1 MGKWIHRP
9 HRRFCRQEKLPDTL
23 PLPISP
29 STSSPFCGWLRGL
42 FSMLD
47 KTRWYTLLG
56 KAILHFGRAYTVVEG
71 SRCLLRRHFKMQ
83 KKAFGQTSMASAVT
97 PLCQIIDTID
107 WNPNIDRAL
116 VKEVDHEYFAPD
128 EGEGKGKIGQTNK
141 KAKYSDFVPLDEHNT
156 ILDDP
161 RGRNQWH
168 TNGDVTWE
176 RGITQGNGS
185 AEKNAWEDSR
195 NESRGWNQMGD
206 SITPPKG
213 WDTGVNPWEGG

>member
-1 MGKWIHRP
+1 MPAEEAFQNAKKGFWTDSNGLRCDALSARLLIHR
-9 HRRFCRQEKLPDTL
+9 
-23 PLPISP
+23 
-29 STSSPFCGWLRGL
+29 
-42 FSMLD
+42 
-47 KTRWYTLLG
+47 
-56 KAILHFGRAYTVVEG
+56 
-71 SRCLLRRHFKMQ
+71 
-83 KKAFGQTSMASAVT
+83 
-97 PLCQIIDTID
+97 
-107 WNPNIDRAL
+107 AL
-116 VKEVDHEYFAPD
+116 IKEVDHEYFAPD

>member
-1 MGKWIHRP
+1 M
-9 HRRFCRQEKLPDTL
+9 
-23 PLPISP
+23 
-29 STSSPFCGWLRGL
+29 
-42 FSMLD
+42 
-47 KTRWYTLLG
+47 
-56 KAILHFGRAYTVVEG
+56 VEG
-71 SRCLLRRHFKMQ
+71 SRCVLRRHFKMQ
-83 KKAFGQTSMASAVT
+83 KKAFGQTAIASAVT

-116 VKEVDHEYFAPD
+116 IKEVDHEYFAPD

-156 ILDDP
+156 ILDDRTNP
-161 RGRNQWH
+161 WECDNIQGSGHLINTARGRNQWH
-168 TNGDVTWE
+168 TNGDGTWE

>member
-9 HRRFCRQEKLPDTL
+9 HRRFFRQERLPDAL

-116 VKEVDHEYFAPD
+116 VKE
-128 EGEGKGKIGQTNK
+128 
-141 KAKYSDFVPLDEHNT
+141 
-156 ILDDP
+156 
-161 RGRNQWH
+161 
-168 TNGDVTWE
+168 
-176 RGITQGNGS
+176 GNGS